1 VDNATLT
8 VYDASGNVVSKVRV
22 SDKALGIQ
30 ARRQVAEW
38 NLKDSKGRLVP
49 ECVYLVRGVV
59 KASGGKRERWSVVLG
74 VR

>member
-22 SDKALGIQ
+22 SDKALGTQ
-30 ARRQVAEW
+30 DRRQVAEW

-49 ECVYLVRGVV
+49 EGAYLVRGVV
-59 KASGGKRERWSVVLG
+59 KTGDGKRERWSVVVG